1 MKKLLPGVA
10 IIGALCLT
18 VVPAAAAGLSPMVW
32 DGLGEGLGDIL
43 EGVGDILKF
52 ILGLVI

>member
-10 IIGALCLT
+10 IVGALCAT
-18 VVPAAAAGLSPMVW
+18 VAPAMAW
-32 DGLGEGLGDIL
+32 DGLGEGVGDIL

-52 ILGLVI
+52 ILGLL

>member
-32 DGLGEGLGDIL
+32 DGLGEGVGDIL

-52 ILGLVI
+52 ILGLI